1 VSDVLDART
10 MLAAAPATEARP
22 ESENVPLHL
31 IPFLTSRS
39 MTITPYWGE
48 RP

>member
-1 VSDVLDART
+1 MSDALDART
-10 MLAAAPATEARP
+10 LLAAAPATEARP
-22 ESENVPLHL
+22 ESELVPLHL

-39 MTITPYWGE
+39 TSVTPYWGE